1 MPAIDVFPATIER
14 WADIRELFMGHGP
27 RGCWCQYWRLTSSAY
42 SLRNNPPGGNEQ
54 RLHAQV
60 EHGPVPGMLAYVDDQ
75 PAGWLGFWPR
85 ERLERLSRSRTIPKI
100 DDLAVWSIVCFQ
112 VRVGYRRKGVA
123 RALLQGAI
131 DYARQAGAPALEAYP
146 IESGGDR
153 VDAALGYVGFVR
165 MFLQAGFQ
173 LVTATAARS
182 AGRPRILMRLLLR

>member
-1 MPAIDVFPATIER
+1 MTAIQVFPATLER
-14 WADIRELFMGHGP
+14 WQDICELFKGHRP

-42 SLRNNPPGGNEQ
+42 SLKNNPPGRNEQ
-54 RLHAQV
+54 RLRAQL
-60 EHGPVPGMLAYVDDQ
+60 EEGPAPGMLAYVDNR

-146 IESGGDR
+146 IESEGDR
-153 VDAALGYVGFVR
+153 VDVAFGYVGFVR

-173 LVTATAARS
+173 PVVATAARS
-182 AGRPRILMRLLLR
+182 AGRPRILMRLPLR